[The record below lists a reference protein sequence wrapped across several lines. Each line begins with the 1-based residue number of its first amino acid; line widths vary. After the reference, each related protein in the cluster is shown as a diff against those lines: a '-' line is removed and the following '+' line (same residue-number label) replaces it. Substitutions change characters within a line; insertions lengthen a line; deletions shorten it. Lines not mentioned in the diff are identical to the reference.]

1 MWTQR
6 STEGEDG
13 RVKMKAEIGAML
25 LQDQEHQRWPAKFQ
39 TLGERPGM
47 HSPSQPVEETNP
59 AQTLISISQPPELR
73 DNPFLLFTVRGALL

>member
-1 MWTQR
+1 MHTQ
-6 STEGEDG
+6 GDHD
-13 RVKMKAEIGAML
+13 VNMKAEIGVML

-59 AQTLISISQPPELR
+59 AHTLISVFQPPELR
-73 DNPFLLFTVRGALL
+73 DNPFLLFTVRWALL